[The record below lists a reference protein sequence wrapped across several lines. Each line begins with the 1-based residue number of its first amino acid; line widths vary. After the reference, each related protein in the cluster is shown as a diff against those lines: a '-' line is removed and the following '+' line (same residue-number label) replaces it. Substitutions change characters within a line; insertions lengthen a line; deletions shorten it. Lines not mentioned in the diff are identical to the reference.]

1 MPDGCTAILRIP
13 KGSTTEVTQNNNKI
27 ETVKLEKDMR
37 DVIYGLY
44 ELNSGEFQI
53 IITID
58 E

>member
-1 MPDGCTAILRIP
+1 MRIP